1 VRPSFRGLNIG
12 WKLVNLLVDE
22 ARQSGYQRMLLDSHI
37 SMKKAHAIYKAVGF
51 RKVKT
56 PDDFPEHLK
65 PVAVFMECDLT
76 ATRNKKI
83 AD

>member
-1 VRPSFRGLNIG
+1 
-12 WKLVNLLVDE
+12 
-22 ARQSGYQRMLLDSHI
+22 MLLDSHI

-65 PVAVFMECDLT
+65 PVAVFMGCDLT

-83 AD
+83 ACC